1 MAIGLPF
8 AQAVGRLR
16 CLAQGCCHGSACD
29 HGGVGLRYRN
39 PLSRVKQ
46 IEWPAERDLK
56 PAPVVSIAFNLLI
69 GAALARAALD
79 GLDVVVILSA
89 YLILTGLSRFVE
101 EGMRGEPQT
110 PVWRGLSLYQWL
122 CVGLVSAGMPVT
134 FLPGAGA
141 LSGPALPGLGGV
153 AIAASIS
160 MLWVV
165 GLSVDWPWTGW
176 RFSRLAPLDG

>member
-1 MAIGLPF
+1 
-8 AQAVGRLR
+8 V
-16 CLAQGCCHGSACD
+16 
-29 HGGVGLRYRN
+29 
-39 PLSRVKQ
+39 
-46 IEWPAERDLK
+46 
-56 PAPVVSIAFNLLI
+56 
-69 GAALARAALD
+69 
-79 GLDVVVILSA
+79 
-89 YLILTGLSRFVE
+89 SRFVE

>member
-1 MAIGLPF
+1 MRGDHRELETILVITPVISRSRCILKRLIKLMVAVIGS
-8 AQAVGRLR
+8 G
-16 CLAQGCCHGSACD
+16 
-29 HGGVGLRYRN
+29 
-39 PLSRVKQ
+39 
-46 IEWPAERDLK
+46 
-56 PAPVVSIAFNLLI
+56 PAPVASIAFNLLI